1 MEEQIGGV
9 DGSHSARELVKV
21 EVSSQIERGVERRN
35 YIKENKTLPNISRG
49 VKQLNSSQFD
59 TLKFSTLWKIKQFQS
74 SQEEISFQ
82 FSIQTRRNV
91 PESETSARRQEIL
104 VT

>member
-9 DGSHSARELVKV
+9 DGSHRARAGK
-21 EVSSQIERGVERRN
+21 SRSFKSNRAWRGKEKL
-35 YIKENKTLPNISRG
+35 YKENKTLPNISRG

-91 PESETSARRQEIL
+91 AGVRPAHEDKKY
-104 VT
+104 